1 MKSATAY
8 TQAPSRPHIPY
19 PNAATRR
26 EIMNKFLDNMLVAA
40 MVFAA
45 VTAFLFFLTLA

>member
-1 MKSATAY
+1 MKTATISAKV
-8 TQAPSRPHIPY
+8 PSRPNIPY

-45 VTAFLFFLTLA
+45 VTAFLFFFTLA

>member
-1 MKSATAY
+1 MKTATVRTSAT
-8 TQAPSRPHIPY
+8 SRPHMPY

-26 EIMNKFLDNMLVAA
+26 EIMNKFLDNMLIAA

-45 VTAFLFFLTLA
+45 VTGFVFFLTLA

>member
-1 MKSATAY
+1 MKTATLR
-8 TQAPSRPHIPY
+8 TTAPSRSHIPY

-26 EIMNKFLDNMLVAA
+26 EIMNKFLDNMLIAA

-45 VTAFLFFLTLA
+45 VTAFVFFLTLA

>member
-1 MKSATAY
+1 MKTATVRSN
-8 TQAPSRPHIPY
+8 APSRSNIPY

-26 EIMNKFLDNMLVAA
+26 EIMNKFLDNMLIAA

-45 VTAFLFFLTLA
+45 VTAFLFLFTLG

>member
-1 MKSATAY
+1 MKSATVHTAVS
-8 TQAPSRPHIPY
+8 SRPSIPY

-26 EIMNKFLDNMLVAA
+26 EMMNKFLDNMLIAA